1 MNIEEVCDMN
11 KIKMICLIV
20 SFVAISS
27 ALFSCADPHNSAQE
41 SAADSEELIPF
52 NEYDVENIDQVVASA
67 IKRDYY
73 QQYQKLTGY
82 NPAEIPITVYELS
95 IQSYLGNYSGCEIIK
110 MNDGREY
117 TDAIRPVEI
126 AGYVIQFG
134 SSQIIWA
141 YKDHNFYTLKEAYDA
156 RLITKDDVYAISA
169 KIGFYQEK
177 N

>member
-1 MNIEEVCDMN
+1 MN

-52 NEYDVENIDQVVASA
+52 NEYDVENIDQVVSSA

-82 NPAEIPITVYELS
+82 NPAEIPITVYDLN
-95 IQSYLGNYSGCEIIK
+95 IQSYLGNYSGCEIVEV
-110 MNDGREY
+110 NDGRPYNAEE
-117 TDAIRPVEI
+117 RPVEI
-126 AGYVIQFG
+126 AGYVLLFG
-134 SSQIIWA
+134 SNQIMWA
-141 YKDHNFYTLKEAYDA
+141 YKDHNFYTLKDAYYA
-156 RLITKDDVYAISA
+156 GLITKDDVYAIGA